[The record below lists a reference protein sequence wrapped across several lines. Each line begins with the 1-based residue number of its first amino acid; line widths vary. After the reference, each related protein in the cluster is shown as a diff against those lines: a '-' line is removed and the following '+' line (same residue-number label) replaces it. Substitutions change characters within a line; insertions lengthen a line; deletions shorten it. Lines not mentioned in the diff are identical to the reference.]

1 MAAYGTYT
9 DQELVAL
16 IKQDHAQAMTEIY
29 ERYWHK
35 LLAVAINRLSNLEE
49 AEECVQDVFL
59 KLWKIR
65 EKLELKYTLGT
76 YLAAAVRYRVLD
88 LLALEHRK
96 LHMANESLS
105 DLKDVLP
112 SDLAPDAHLL
122 EQEMLDNIERSVRQL
137 PDKCKIVYRM
147 SREEGLSNK
156 QIAEELNVTEKAVEA
171 HLTRAIK
178 SIRSN
183 LAVAMPIAVIFIAS

>member
-1 MAAYGTYT
+1 MAMYSSYT

-16 IKQDHAQAMTEIY
+16 MKQDSVQAMTELY
-29 ERYWHK
+29 NRYWHK

-65 EKLELKYTLGT
+65 EQLELRYTLGT

-88 LLALEHRK
+88 LLAQEHRK
-96 LHMANESLS
+96 LQLSSQSLS
-105 DLKDVLP
+105 DLEEVLP

-122 EQEMLDNIERSVRQL
+122 EQELLDSIERSVRQL
-137 PDKCKIVYRM
+137 PEKCRIVYRM
-147 SREEGLSNK
+147 SREAGLSNK
-156 QIAEELNVTEKAVEA
+156 QIAEELQVSEKAVEA

-178 SIRSN
+178 SIRGN
-183 LAVAMPIAVIFIAS
+183 LAIAMPIALLILK